1 MKTVKKNQTKGKA
14 TEKNNFLNNLSSAI
28 TETGDIDN
36 IIETVQLKRGRSSF
50 QIFLAENF
58 KKEKS
63 KDNNVKLGSVIKKS
77 SEKWSK
83 LVKSEKEKYEK
94 LSEEEKE
101 KYKQDLK
108 IIKYYFFSE
117 YNKYGS
123 TAYRIFLNERLKS
136 GFEKDEDV
144 KITKKK
150 AIEDWN
156 KMSVE
161 EKNEWKKKKKEN
173 DTWWE
178 KSKNLRTIT
187 PYAVFIQKSFEEAKE
202 KNENLPKFNALSKKW
217 SHLSNKEKNKYYEY
231 ANEINEERKKRR
243 DLFEIV
249 NGIRPKRPAGAYKIF
264 LSEKAKEGI
273 FKGKV
278 NVYKEGRKLWENL
291 NEDDKNSYLKKARRI
306 KLCYMYRKILYKK
319 NVKLILPKKPPSA
332 FSCFLISL
340 KGTNVPDGK
349 TFLEIAKAKWE
360 KMNKKEKENFEEKAE
375 QEKIKYENKM
385 KKFENKVFDEPKRP
399 KSAFIYFVTEKIN
412 ELKSINKFVNIT
424 EAIQKL
430 GKEWKDLNE
439 KKKEK
444 YYKKNDN
451 DKERFKIQM
460 KEFKEKGYYSNKIKI
475 EKRGANSNRQSQK
488 PVSEKKRSQQNE
500 RSRSKSQRKSYKK

>member
-291 NEDDKNSYLKKARRI
+291 NEDDKNSYLRKARRI
-306 KLCYMYRKILYKK
+306 KLCYLYRKILYKK
-319 NVKLILPKKPPSA
+319 NIKHLLPKKPSSA
-332 FSCFLISL
+332 YSCFLNSI
-340 KGTNVPDGK
+340 KGIDIPEGK
-349 TFLEIAKAKWE
+349 TFLEIAREKWE
-360 KMNKKEKENFEEKAE
+360 KIPKKEREKFEQKALEEKV
-375 QEKIKYENKM
+375 KYEKKM
-385 KKFENKVFDEPKRP
+385 KKLENKVFDEPKKP
-399 KSAFIYFVTEKIN
+399 KSSFSFFLMEKIS
-412 ELKSINKFVNIT
+412 EIKSQDKNLTFIEVSRKV
-424 EAIQKL
+424 
-430 GKEWKDLNE
+430 GKEWKDLSA
-439 KKKEK
+439 KQKEK
-444 YYKKNDN
+444 YIKK
-451 DKERFKIQM
+451 M
-460 KEFKEKGYYSNKIKI
+460 KKIK
-475 EKRGANSNRQSQK
+475 KDFVFK
-488 PVSEKKRSQQNE
+488 
-500 RSRSKSQRKSYKK
+500 